1 MEPAIEVWCR
11 LESQA
16 GRVRRVHVTH
26 PSGEI
31 LVSYPPEKFESALI
45 RRMEL
50 GQIRGRL
57 EQSPADVGSLLVLR
71 DGTGRVVFEE
81 RIVLP
86 TDQPSRRP
94 PPV

>member
-1 MEPAIEVWCR
+1 MGAAVEVWCR
-11 LESQA
+11 LESHA

-31 LVSYPPEKFESALI
+31 LVSYPPEKFESTLI

-50 GQIRGRL
+50 GQIRARL
-57 EQSPADVGSLLVLR
+57 EQAPADLGSLLVLC
-71 DGTGRVVFEE
+71 DGAGRVVFEE

-86 TDQPSRRP
+86 ADEPFRRP
-94 PPV
+94 PPA